1 MDKDIIFFSNFCD
14 YSKEIL
20 NKIKE
25 YKLQDKIVSVCV
37 DDNNIKLPPFLEA
50 VPTIYLYKSKSI
62 IIDDDIINY
71 LDNQKPQQQ
80 QQNIGDWDNNFSNS
94 SMSTFA
100 SLDNSDDSSFIGTG
114 GFASISYDFSVK
126 EMDENSIPRRTM
138 EDIEKER
145 NMGIMQPKN
154 I

>member
-20 NKIKE
+20 GKIEE

-37 DDNNIKLPPFLEA
+37 DDENIKLPPFLEA
-50 VPTIYLYKSKSI
+50 VPTIYLQKSI
-62 IIDDDIINY
+62 SIIVDDDIVSY
-71 LDNQKPQQQ
+71 LENQKPQP
-80 QQNIGDWDNNFSNS
+80 QQNIGDWDNNFASS

-100 SLDNSDDSSFIGTG
+100 SLDNNEDAGFVGTG
-114 GFASISYDFSVK
+114 GFASINYDFSVK

-145 NMGIMQPKN
+145 SMGMGQAKN

>member
-20 NKIKE
+20 GKIEE

-37 DDNNIKLPPFLEA
+37 DDENIKLPQFLEA
-50 VPTIYLYKSKSI
+50 VPTIYLQKSKSI
-62 IIDDDIINY
+62 IVDDDILSY
-71 LDNQKPQQQ
+71 LDNQKPKPQL
-80 QQNIGDWDNNFSNS
+80 NIGDWDNNFSSS

-100 SLDNSDDSSFIGTG
+100 SLDNSEDSSFVGTG

-145 NMGIMQPKN
+145 NMGMEQPKN

>member
-14 YSKEIL
+14 YSRDIL
-20 NKIKE
+20 GKIEE

-37 DDNNIKLPPFLEA
+37 DDENIKLPPFLEV
-50 VPTIYLYKSKSI
+50 VPTIYLQKSKSI
-62 IIDDDIINY
+62 IVDDDIISY
-71 LDNQKPQQQ
+71 LDNLKPKP
-80 QQNIGDWDNNFSNS
+80 QQNIGDWDNNFSSS

-100 SLDNSDDSSFIGTG
+100 SLDNSDDSSFVGTG

-138 EDIEKER
+138 EDLEKER
-145 NMGIMQPKN
+145 NIEQPKS